1 MSVLRPKKNLS
12 GRGVQ
17 GGRKRPSRPTK
28 IGYCGGVVAE
38 QRYRHAHDQMFEG
51 LKAELNCQKLP
62 HVDRE
67 SFLMGEL
74 KTRGVMLAH

>member
-1 MSVLRPKKNLS
+1 MSFLRPKKNLS
-12 GRGVQ
+12 CRGVQ
-17 GGRKRPSRPTK
+17 GGRKGPSRPTK

-38 QRYRHAHDQMFEG
+38 QRYRPAHDQMLEG

-67 SFLMGEL
+67 SFLMGEP
-74 KTRGVMLAH
+74 KTRGVMLTH

>member
-1 MSVLRPKKNLS
+1 MSTLRPKENLS

-67 SFLMGEL
+67 SFLMGRP
-74 KTRGVMLAH
+74 KTRGVVFAD